1 MQACGKAECRD
12 RDLKE
17 CALDARI
24 LAERIASPARVVS
37 ACPTVL
43 SRPAVDGRLTRNTG
57 RVVPIR
63 LAKGYAVLFG
73 QFLQPHDVH
82 VGDRVKRSARD
93 DNHTISAA
101 MAHRKPGFE
110 RR

>member
-1 MQACGKAECRD
+1 
-12 RDLKE
+12 
-17 CALDARI
+17 
-24 LAERIASPARVVS
+24 
-37 ACPTVL
+37 
-43 SRPAVDGRLTRNTG
+43 
-57 RVVPIR
+57 VVPIR